1 MTFAKDFHLNSM
13 AVENTNI
20 IQTRAGE
27 IVLYQ
32 PDANTHLE
40 VRVDD
45 ETGWLTQQQ
54 IADRFGKKTACHF
67 QTLKQ
72 HLQRRRTRQEFSS
85 FHFEIYCF

>member
-45 ETGWLTQQQ
+45 ETGQFLM
-54 IADRFGKKTACHF
+54 IVVVFF
-67 QTLKQ
+67 QTIAIGYKISIKKN
-72 HLQRRRTRQEFSS
+72 RKKNSTCTN
-85 FHFEIYCF
+85 EIFR

>member
-45 ETGWLTQQQ
+45 VP
-54 IADRFGKKTACHF
+54 
-67 QTLKQ
+67 
-72 HLQRRRTRQEFSS
+72 HLYDTPPWCRIPLVGR
-85 FHFEIYCF
+85 